1 MARLTA
7 WIAGVAGIIAAAA
20 GGVAVAQTARSGG
33 NASAQLMQQMQ
44 QLASERTTLQG
55 ENDKLKKQLAD
66 VTKDRD
72 ALKSGQ
78 QVVERRAKD
87 ATAALQHS
95 NSQREA
101 GDQELTQTKAKMQEL
116 IARFRETIVQLRS
129 SETEGTAAKQAL
141 AARERELST
150 CIDRNM
156 ALYKLNDEVLT
167 HYEKQGAFARMAT
180 IESFTRIKRTQNE
193 NLVDE
198 YRARAHDQV
207 FTPPAG
213 GPGASPGPSASPRPS
228 ASPGPAASPSPA
240 AAPAAAPAPASAVSH
255 AAGPEPEVSPS
266 PAAPGH

>member
-7 WIAGVAGIIAAAA
+7 WIAGVAGVIAADAS
-20 GGVAVAQTARSGG
+20 GVAVAQTARSGG

-66 VTKDRD
+66 ITKDRD
-72 ALKSGQ
+72 ALKNGQ

-167 HYEKQGAFARMAT
+167 HYEKQSAFARMAT

-207 FTPPAG
+207 FTPPAA
-213 GPGASPGPSASPRPS
+213 GPGASPR
-228 ASPGPAASPSPA
+228 PAASTSPA
-240 AAPAAAPAPASAVSH
+240 VAPAPGSAVSH
-255 AAGPEPEVSPS
+255 AAGPEPEVAPS